1 MAMFYFIKR
10 LPALRIVTEPC
21 ADHILLFGRFPYS
34 CITLLMS
41 AASDGVKNDLCR
53 SVPKWTI
60 ASMARLNTSLAL

>member
-1 MAMFYFIKR
+1 MFYFIKR

-41 AASDGVKNDLCR
+41 AASDGGEE
-53 SVPKWTI
+53 
-60 ASMARLNTSLAL
+60 